1 MEDELKWLTP
11 RKMWRYIPNRYQ
23 ALVAQI
29 VEMKWNPKFHSWK
42 RVAFPNRIATAS
54 LMSAALVVLVSSCGF
69 SPDNTVL
76 VRVQG
81 TPGIPY
87 DVKLNAGPDTD
98 VKGGNGDGEFT
109 FTTSECLISVEV
121 DSSAFDTLY
130 VGLWINDEYDDRD
143 MSKSGY
149 VIVSGSCL

>member
-1 MEDELKWLTP
+1 
-11 RKMWRYIPNRYQ
+11 
-23 ALVAQI
+23 
-29 VEMKWNPKFHSWK
+29 MKWKP
-42 RVAFPNRIATAS
+42 VASPIRIATAT
-54 LMSAALVVLVSSCGF
+54 LMSAWLVTLVTSCGF
-69 SPDNTVL
+69 SSDNTVL

-87 DVKLNAGPDTD
+87 DVKLNAGSDTD
-98 VKGGNGDGEFT
+98 FKGGNGDGEFT

-121 DSSAFDTLY
+121 DSSGFDTLY

-143 MSKSGY
+143 MSESGY